1 MLKQLLFVFAV
12 LTSITVY
19 GQDTPVTMDDP
30 LTTDAPLST
39 ETPESPYPWSFGLK
53 VGAASMGGDLVDKDI
68 IILNQPRLGAGVFL
82 RRALGDALALRLDLM
97 YFSLRAEDENSDDAG
112 RRSRGFTSQ
121 TTIIEPSL
129 SIELAPFAGGRF
141 TDDYT
146 FRPGLSPYVMAGVG
160 YGIWGDVTTEYNEL
174 GNPPSTQELALINT
188 DKSDQADDGG
198 GIVFPLG
205 VGLRYHLSPKSAL
218 GVEYSFRITG
228 SDLIDGVSASGDPDD
243 DDTYAFLG
251 LTYTAGFGSR
261 DADGDGIN
269 DEDDECPTQPGP
281 ANTNGCPDA
290 DGDGVADKD
299 DECPNEAGVANLN
312 GCPDGDSDGVA
323 DKDDDCPTEP
333 GTAATNGCPD
343 GDGDGV
349 ADKDDEC
356 PDEAGLASLNGCP
369 DGDGDGIADK
379 DDECP
384 AEAGPAA
391 TNGCPDRDGDGIADK
406 DDECPDEAGVAER
419 NGCPLP
425 NDRPENLQERTTR
438 YGQILEGQDF
448 SHIRIDSINGTIMID
463 RIFFPTDA
471 SSLNRPDRLIIEE
484 IDRFLSLPG
493 AEDFKIRYEGHA
505 DRRASDEYNMNLSQ
519 RRANSASEYSERQG
533 ADPANLSTIGFG
545 ENQPVGA
552 TLRENRVV
560 IPVATE
566 ATRMIDLRN

>member
-12 LTSITVY
+12 LTSLTVY
-19 GQDTPVTMDDP
+19 GQDTPVT
-30 LTTDAPLST
+30 TAAPLST
-39 ETPESPYPWSFGLK
+39 ETPESPYPWQFGFK
-53 VGAASMGGDLVDKDI
+53 IGTASLGGDMVDNDI
-68 IILNQPRLGAGVFL
+68 VIFNKPRLGGGIFL
-82 RRALGDALALRLDLM
+82 RKSIGKALALRLDLM
-97 YFSLRAEDENSDDAG
+97 YASLRSDDLDSDDATRQG
-112 RRSRGFTSQ
+112 RGFNSQ
-121 TTIIEPSL
+121 TTVIEPSL
-129 SIELAPFAGGRF
+129 NFEIAPFYGARF
-141 TDDYT
+141 GDDFT
-146 FRPGLSPYVMAGVG
+146 FRPGLSPYVSAGIG
-160 YGIWGDVTTEYNEL
+160 YGIWDDVTTFYNPNAPQN
-174 GNPPSTQELALINT
+174 GDLI
-188 DKSDQADDGG
+188 DEIEQDQRDEADDTGG
-198 GIVFPLG
+198 VVFPLG
-205 VGLRYHLSPKSAL
+205 IGLRYHISPKSAI
-218 GVEYSFRITG
+218 GIDYSFRITG

-243 DDTYAFLG
+243 DDAYALFG
-251 LTYTAGFGSR
+251 LTYSVGFGAR
-261 DADGDGIN
+261 DADRDGIK
-269 DEDDECPTQPGP
+269 DEDDECPTEPGT
-281 ANTNGCPDA
+281 AATNGCPDA

-299 DECPNEAGVANLN
+299 DECPNEPGVANLN

-323 DKDDDCPTEP
+323 DKDDECPTEP

-425 NDRPENLQERTTR
+425 NNRPENLQERITR
-438 YGQILEGQDF
+438 YGQLLEGQDF
-448 SHIRIDSINGTIMID
+448 QHIRIDSINGTIAID
-463 RIFFPTDA
+463 RIFFPTDV
-471 SSLNRPDRLIIEE
+471 SSLNRPDRVIIEE
-484 IDRFLSLPG
+484 IDRFLALPG
-493 AEDFKIRYEGHA
+493 AEDFNIRYEGHA
-505 DRRASDEYNMNLSQ
+505 DRRASDEYNQRLSE
-519 RRANSASEYSERQG
+519 RRAGSASDYSEQQG
-533 ADPANLSTIGFG
+533 ANPANLSTIGFG
-545 ENQPVGA
+545 EQQPVGA